1 MSKHHP
7 QPLHH
12 ISNPQRVRAD
22 QLRRRSNAAGVHQS
36 QRRKGARNQRRRE
49 AILDQHRSW

>member
-12 ISNPQRVRAD
+12 IANPQRVRAD
-22 QLRRRSNAAGVHQS
+22 QLRRRSNAAGMHQS

-49 AILDQHRSW
+49 AILDQRRSW